1 MHCKRAAAIG
11 SGPFCRLDYNPA
23 ANARAR
29 APASVPFSQTAFSS
43 WLPVRG
49 GQKKRP
55 GAGRSAATAAYTKLM
70 PYPAHTNSR
79 MILKLLTH
87 TVPEKAPTV

>member
-1 MHCKRAAAIG
+1 MGH
-11 SGPFCRLDYNPA
+11 NPA

-29 APASVPFSQTAFSS
+29 APASVPFSQTTFSS

-49 GQKKRP
+49 GQKNRP

-70 PYPAHTNSR
+70 PYPAHTRSR
-79 MILKLLTH
+79 MTLKLLTH
-87 TVPEKAPTV
+87 TVPEKASTV